1 MYMYLCI
8 MVPYICKL
16 YIRMQHNYCNKSVCN
31 TIIAIFANYIHCIRM
46 QHNYCNICKLFI
58 RMQHNYCNICKLYIR
73 MQHKYCNIC
82 KLFIRMQHNYCNNC
96 KLYIKMQHNY
106 IDIRLRFEKID
117 LWGTDGGAK
126 CWSRRVK
133 MARNDVFERRKML
146 HEARS
151 KNRWRV

>member
-1 MYMYLCI
+1 MYLCI

-31 TIIAIFANYIHCIRM
+31 TIIAIFANYISE
-46 QHNYCNICKLFI
+46 CNTIIAIFA
-58 RMQHNYCNICKLYIR
+58 
-73 MQHKYCNIC
+73 
-82 KLFIRMQHNYCNNC
+82 
-96 KLYIKMQHNY
+96 NY
-106 IDIRLRFEKID
+106 ISNCNTSIAIFANYLSECNTIIAIIANYISKCNTIISISGTGLKNLISNFESISKID
-117 LWGTDGGAK
+117 LWDTDGGAK

-133 MARNDVFERRKML
+133 MARADVSERRKML